1 MNDINQDGILSTLEN
16 SVITAIIENCIWEI
30 QLQVEFTTYRKL
42 AITKTKNQNNNKLK
56 NTIGRISSYIFFF
69 QFARHHQAK
78 YKQPP
83 PIRPESLVLFTNIMS
98 LTTKDKNDDSSITT
112 TNYADNPNLSPIEQ
126 KILQQYQLMN
136 NNLLK
141 ISNEL
146 ELLTNTTDEFGKG
159 KGSSIQLVENL
170 RQLETKLVFVYT
182 FFKGA
187 VYSILN
193 AQDYIA
199 EQETNGL
206 GGINE
211 GTNEEEEEDDE
222 SGNVEL
228 LGVSADEN

>member
-1 MNDINQDGILSTLEN
+1 
-16 SVITAIIENCIWEI
+16 
-30 QLQVEFTTYRKL
+30 
-42 AITKTKNQNNNKLK
+42 
-56 NTIGRISSYIFFF
+56 
-69 QFARHHQAK
+69 
-78 YKQPP
+78 
-83 PIRPESLVLFTNIMS
+83 MS
-98 LTTKDKNDDSSITT
+98 FTTKDKSDDSSIIT

-136 NNLLK
+136 NNLIK

-206 GGINE
+206 E
-211 GTNEEEEEDDE
+211 ETNEEED
-222 SGNVEL
+222 GNEGTRVRM
-228 LGVSADEN
+228 

>member
-1 MNDINQDGILSTLEN
+1 
-16 SVITAIIENCIWEI
+16 
-30 QLQVEFTTYRKL
+30 
-42 AITKTKNQNNNKLK
+42 
-56 NTIGRISSYIFFF
+56 
-69 QFARHHQAK
+69 
-78 YKQPP
+78 
-83 PIRPESLVLFTNIMS
+83 MS
-98 LTTKDKNDDSSITT
+98 FTTKDKSDDSSIIT

-136 NNLLK
+136 NNLIK

-206 GGINE
+206 E
-211 GTNEEEEEDDE
+211 ETNEEED
-222 SGNVEL
+222 GNVEL

>member
-1 MNDINQDGILSTLEN
+1 
-16 SVITAIIENCIWEI
+16 
-30 QLQVEFTTYRKL
+30 
-42 AITKTKNQNNNKLK
+42 
-56 NTIGRISSYIFFF
+56 
-69 QFARHHQAK
+69 
-78 YKQPP
+78 
-83 PIRPESLVLFTNIMS
+83 MS
-98 LTTKDKNDDSSITT
+98 FTTKDKSDDSSIIT

-136 NNLLK
+136 NNLIK

-159 KGSSIQLVENL
+159 KGPSIQLVEHL

-206 GGINE
+206 E
-211 GTNEEEEEDDE
+211 ETNEEEDGNEEDE
-222 SGNVEL
+222 RGNVEL

>member
-1 MNDINQDGILSTLEN
+1 
-16 SVITAIIENCIWEI
+16 
-30 QLQVEFTTYRKL
+30 
-42 AITKTKNQNNNKLK
+42 
-56 NTIGRISSYIFFF
+56 
-69 QFARHHQAK
+69 
-78 YKQPP
+78 
-83 PIRPESLVLFTNIMS
+83 MS
-98 LTTKDKNDDSSITT
+98 FTTKDKSDDSSIIT

-136 NNLLK
+136 NNLIK

-159 KGSSIQLVENL
+159 KGSSIHLVENL

-206 GGINE
+206 E
-211 GTNEEEEEDDE
+211 ETNEEEDGNEEDE
-222 SGNVEL
+222 SENVEL

>member
-1 MNDINQDGILSTLEN
+1 
-16 SVITAIIENCIWEI
+16 
-30 QLQVEFTTYRKL
+30 
-42 AITKTKNQNNNKLK
+42 
-56 NTIGRISSYIFFF
+56 
-69 QFARHHQAK
+69 
-78 YKQPP
+78 
-83 PIRPESLVLFTNIMS
+83 MS
-98 LTTKDKNDDSSITT
+98 FTTKDKSDDSSIIT

-136 NNLLK
+136 NNLIK
-141 ISNEL
+141 VSNEL

-159 KGSSIQLVENL
+159 KGSSIHLVENL

-206 GGINE
+206 E
-211 GTNEEEEEDDE
+211 ETNEEEDGKEEDE

>member
-1 MNDINQDGILSTLEN
+1 
-16 SVITAIIENCIWEI
+16 
-30 QLQVEFTTYRKL
+30 
-42 AITKTKNQNNNKLK
+42 
-56 NTIGRISSYIFFF
+56 
-69 QFARHHQAK
+69 
-78 YKQPP
+78 
-83 PIRPESLVLFTNIMS
+83 MS
-98 LTTKDKNDDSSITT
+98 FTTKDKSDDSSIIT

-136 NNLLK
+136 NLIK

-159 KGSSIQLVENL
+159 KGSRQLVENL

-206 GGINE
+206 E
-211 GTNEEEEEDDE
+211 ETNEEEDGNEERRE
-222 SGNVEL
+222 
-228 LGVSADEN
+228 

>member
-1 MNDINQDGILSTLEN
+1 
-16 SVITAIIENCIWEI
+16 
-30 QLQVEFTTYRKL
+30 
-42 AITKTKNQNNNKLK
+42 
-56 NTIGRISSYIFFF
+56 
-69 QFARHHQAK
+69 
-78 YKQPP
+78 
-83 PIRPESLVLFTNIMS
+83 MS

-228 LGVSADEN
+228 SGVSADEN

>member
-1 MNDINQDGILSTLEN
+1 MGN
-16 SVITAIIENCIWEI
+16 SVTGGIYYI
-30 QLQVEFTTYRKL
+30 QETCYHQNQKPKQQQ
-42 AITKTKNQNNNKLK
+42 TKKHNWKNLFL
-56 NTIGRISSYIFFF
+56 YFFFF

-83 PIRPESLVLFTNIMS
+83 PIRPKSLDLFTNIMS